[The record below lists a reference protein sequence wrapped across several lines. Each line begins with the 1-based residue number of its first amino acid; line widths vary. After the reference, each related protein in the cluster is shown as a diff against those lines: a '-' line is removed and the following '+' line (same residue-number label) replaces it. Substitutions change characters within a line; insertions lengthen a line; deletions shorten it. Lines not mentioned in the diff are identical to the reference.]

1 MTGAA
6 GRKNLGHHRPHF
18 SKGRRT
24 PLIQTRMVA
33 WAKTEPV
40 PAREGSMSNHTVI
53 GVDVSGKFLDVHILP
68 EARSERYANDA
79 SGIGELIGLAKKL
92 DPTRLV
98 MEATGGLER
107 ELAFACVLNNLPVV
121 VINPRQIRD
130 YARSIGR
137 LAKTDA
143 LDAEVIALYGLAAKP
158 QIRPLPDVADQHL
171 KSLAARRQQLTEMRV
186 AEVNRLKRAPL
197 VLHPGLQKH
206 IDYLTGELD
215 ELDREIAVAI
225 AASPIYAEKVELLK
239 GVPGVGDVTCVTML
253 SALPELGTLGHK
265 QIASLVGVAPINR
278 DSGAYR
284 GRRSVWGGRSNVR
297 RVLYMAVLSARR
309 YNPVIKE
316 FYERL
321 VGVGKPSKVALVVQ
335 HVCIEGYSDLSLMR
349 ASSVVKRQFT
359 HTASRLRLFC
369 HASTSP
375 RRVSLSGMRRSKH
388 CRASTPISISAI
400 FSQLPCLGV

>member
-1 MTGAA
+1 
-6 GRKNLGHHRPHF
+6 
-18 SKGRRT
+18 
-24 PLIQTRMVA
+24 
-33 WAKTEPV
+33 
-40 PAREGSMSNHTVI
+40 MSNHTVI

-68 EARSERYANDA
+68 EACSERYANDA
-79 SGIGELIGLAKKL
+79 SGIGELIGLAKQM

-158 QIRPLPDVADQHL
+158 QIRPLPDAADQHL

-197 VLHPGLQKH
+197 VLHPGLQRH
-206 IDYLTGELD
+206 IDYLTRELD
-215 ELDREIAVAI
+215 GLDCEITEAI
-225 AASPIYAEKVELLK
+225 AASPIYAEKVKLLK

-253 SALPELGTLGHK
+253 SALPELGTLDNK

-297 RVLYMAVLSARR
+297 RVLYMAVLSART

-321 VGVGKPSKVALVVQ
+321 VGVGKPSKVALVA
-335 HVCIEGYSDLSLMR
+335 CMR
-349 ASSVVKRQFT
+349 KLLVILNAM
-359 HTASRLRLFC
+359 LRNRTEWNC
-369 HASTSP
+369 AH
-375 RRVSLSGMRRSKH
+375 
-388 CRASTPISISAI
+388 
-400 FSQLPCLGV
+400 LGVQTRQ

>member
-1 MTGAA
+1 MRQAV
-6 GRKNLGHHRPHF
+6 RILVINRPHF

-33 WAKTEPV
+33 WAYTEPV

-68 EARSERYANDA
+68 EARSERYSNDA
-79 SGIGELIGLAKKL
+79 SGIGELIRIAKQL
-92 DPTRLV
+92 DLTRLV

-107 ELAFACVLNNLPVV
+107 ELAFACAVDNLPVV

-158 QIRPLPDVADQHL
+158 QIRPLPDAADQHL
-171 KSLAARRQQLTEMRV
+171 KSLAARRQQITEMRV

-197 VLHPGLQKH
+197 VLHPGLQRH
-206 IDYLTGELD
+206 IDYLTRELD
-215 ELDREIAVAI
+215 DLDREIAEAI

-253 SALPELGTLGHK
+253 SALPELGTLDNK

-321 VGVGKPSKVALVVQ
+321 VGVGKPSKVALVQVP
-335 HVCIEGYSDLSLMR
+335 G
-349 ASSVVKRQFT
+349 
-359 HTASRLRLFC
+359 
-369 HASTSP
+369 
-375 RRVSLSGMRRSKH
+375 
-388 CRASTPISISAI
+388 I
-400 FSQLPCLGV
+400 FVTV